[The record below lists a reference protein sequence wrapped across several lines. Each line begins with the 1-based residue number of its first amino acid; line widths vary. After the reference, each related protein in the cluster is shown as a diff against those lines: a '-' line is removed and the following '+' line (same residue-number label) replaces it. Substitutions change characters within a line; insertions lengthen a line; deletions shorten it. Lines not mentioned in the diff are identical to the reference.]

1 MSNRP
6 NKVGII
12 AVGGP
17 APGINGVI
25 SAATIEAK
33 NRGKEVIGITDGFKW
48 ISKGDISK
56 IIELD
61 ISNTSRIHTK
71 GGSMIGISRQSPLK
85 DKETFQNTVN
95 SIKKLGI
102 KYLITIGGDGTMFLA
117 RTLSQ
122 HFKGK
127 IKIAHVPKTIDNN
140 ISLPDYI
147 PTFGYETA
155 LDVGS
160 DIVSSIIEDAKTTSR
175 WFLIVTMGRESG
187 HLALG
192 IAKAVGATLAIIPEE
207 FKKKNVSLQ
216 KMIKVLEASI
226 IKRLS
231 MGRSYGVAIIA
242 EGMLDRINPVELG
255 VVDKDNMG
263 RIRYVDVNFG
273 QLMKNEL
280 DTNLKKKGIEETEII
295 NKRIGYE
302 LRSAP
307 PIPFDLKYTR
317 NLGYCAIKYL
327 LNGGDSALISMKKGR
342 MNPIPFE
349 KLIDKKTGKTTV
361 RYVDLNTES
370 YEVSQKYM
378 IKLLKSDLEDPKKL
392 KKLVSQTN
400 MTKKQFKEYFSEIFN

>member
-1 MSNRP
+1 MAGRP

-25 SAATIEAK
+25 SAATIEAT

-56 IIELD
+56 VIALD

-71 GGSMIGISRQSPLK
+71 GGSMIGVSRQSPLK
-85 DKETFQNTVN
+85 DKESFKNTVE

-160 DIVSSIIEDAKTTSR
+160 DIVSSIMEDAKSTSR
-175 WFLIVTMGRESG
+175 WFLVVTMGRESG

-192 IAKAVGATLAIIPEE
+192 IAKAVGVTLAIIPEE

-216 KMIKVLEASI
+216 KMIKVLEGSI

-231 MGRSYGVAIIA
+231 MGRSYGVAVIA
-242 EGMLDRINPVELG
+242 EGMLDRINPKELG

-280 DTNLKKKGIEETEII
+280 DNNLMEKGIETEII

-317 NLGYCAIKYL
+317 NLGYCAVKYL

-342 MNPIPFE
+342 MNPISFE
-349 KLIDKKTGKTTV
+349 KLIDKKTGKTVV

-378 IKLLKSDLEDPKKL
+378 IKLLKSDLEDPAKL
-392 KKLVSQTN
+392 RKLAKETN
-400 MTKKQFKEYFSEIFN
+400 LTKKQFKEYFSEIFK

>member
-1 MSNRP
+1 MSKISE
-6 NKVGII
+6 KVGII
-12 AVGGP
+12 AAGGP

-25 SAATIEAK
+25 SAATIEAT

-48 ISKGDISK
+48 ISRGDTSK
-56 IIELD
+56 VINLD
-61 ISNTSRIHTK
+61 ISNTSRIHTT
-71 GGSMIGISRQSPLK
+71 GGSMIGVSRQSPLK
-85 DKETFQNTVN
+85 DKESFQNTVN

-117 RTLSQ
+117 KTLSD
-122 HFKGK
+122 HFKGN

-140 ISLPDYI
+140 IALPDYI
-147 PTFGYETA
+147 PTFGFETA
-155 LDVGS
+155 LDVGTK
-160 DIVSSIIEDAKTTSR
+160 IINSIMEDAKSTSR

-192 IAKAVGATLAIIPEE
+192 IAKAAGATLAIIPEE
-207 FKKKNVSLQ
+207 FKEKNVSLH
-216 KMIKVLEASI
+216 KMIKILEGSI

-242 EGMLDRINPVELG
+242 EGMLDIMDPVELG

-263 RIRYVDVNFG
+263 RIRYIDVNFG

-280 DTNLKKKGIEETEII
+280 YNNLLQKGIDTEII

-307 PIPFDLKYTR
+307 PIPYDLKYTR
-317 NLGYCAIKYL
+317 TLGYCAVKYL
-327 LNGGDSALISMKKGR
+327 LNGGDNALISMKKGK

-349 KLIDKKTGKTTV
+349 NLIDQKTGKMKI

-378 IKLLKSDLEDPKKL
+378 IKLQQSDLDDPKKL
-392 KKLVSQTN
+392 KKLTAESKIST
-400 MTKKQFKEYFSEIFN
+400 KQFKEYFSGIFN

>member
-1 MSNRP
+1 MPKRMDNI
-6 NKVGII
+6 GIV

-25 SAATIEAK
+25 SAITIEAT
-33 NRGKEVIGITDGFKW
+33 NRGKKVIGITDGFKW

-56 IIELD
+56 VMELT
-61 ISNTSRIHTK
+61 IANTSRIHTS
-71 GGSMIGISRQSPLK
+71 GGSMIGISRQSPIK
-85 DKETFQNTVN
+85 DDEAFQNTVN

-117 RTLSQ
+117 KTLDD

-155 LDVGS
+155 LDVGTN
-160 DIVSSIIEDAKTTSR
+160 IINSIMEDAKSTSR
-175 WFLIVTMGRESG
+175 WFIVVTMGRESG

-192 IAKAVGATLAIIPEE
+192 ISMAAGATIAVIPEE
-207 FKKKNVSLQ
+207 FKKYKKVSLNR
-216 KMIKVLEASI
+216 MIKILEGSI

-231 MGRSYGVAIIA
+231 MGRSYGVAIVA
-242 EGMLDRINPVELG
+242 EGMLDVIDPEELG
-255 VVDKDNMG
+255 IMDKDNLG

-273 QLMKNEL
+273 QL
-280 DTNLKKKGIEETEII
+280 LKKELNNNLEDKGIETEII

-307 PIPFDLKYTR
+307 PIPYDLKYTR
-317 NLGYCAIKYL
+317 NLGYCAVKYL
-327 LNGGDSALISMKKGR
+327 LNGGNCALISLKKGK
-342 MNPIPFE
+342 MNPIPFD
-349 KLIDKKTGKTTV
+349 KLIDHRTGKTKV
-361 RYVDLNTES
+361 RYVDLTTES

-378 IKLLKSDLEDPKKL
+378 IKLTQDDFDDPKKL
-392 KKLVSQTN
+392 KNLVSQTN
-400 MTKKQFKEYFSEIFN
+400 LTRKQFVEYYSEILD

>member
-1 MSNRP
+1 MSKRA

-33 NRGKEVIGITDGFKW
+33 NRGKEVVGIKDGFKW

-56 IIELD
+56 VIELD
-61 ISNTSRIHTK
+61 ISSTSRIHTR

-85 DKETFQNTVN
+85 DKETFQNTVD

-117 RTLSQ
+117 RTLSE
-122 HFKGK
+122 HFKGRV
-127 IKIAHVPKTIDNN
+127 KIAHVPKTIDNN

-155 LDVGS
+155 LDVGTE
-160 DIVSSIIEDAKTTSR
+160 IVSSIMEDAKTTGR
-175 WFLIVTMGRESG
+175 WFLVVTMGRESG

-192 IAKAVGATLAIIPEE
+192 IAKAVGATLAVIPEE
-207 FKKKNVSLQ
+207 FKKKNVSFN
-216 KMIKVLEASI
+216 KMIKVLEGAI
-226 IKRLS
+226 IKRLT
-231 MGRSYGVAIIA
+231 MGRSYGVAVIA

-255 VVDKDNMG
+255 VMDKDNMG

-273 QLMKNEL
+273 QLMKSKL
-280 DTNLKKKGIEETEII
+280 DNNLLEKGIETEII

-307 PIPFDLKYTR
+307 LIPFDLKYTR
-317 NLGYCAIKYL
+317 NLGYCAVKYL
-327 LNGGDSALISMKKGR
+327 LNGGNSALISMKKGS
-342 MNPIPFE
+342 MNPIPF
-349 KLIDKKTGKTTV
+349 DKMINPKTGKTTV

-392 KKLVSQTN
+392 RKLAKETN
-400 MTKKQFKEYFSEIFN
+400 LTKKQFKEYFSEVFQ

>member
-1 MSNRP
+1 MSKRAS
-6 NKVGII
+6 KVGII

-33 NRGKEVIGITDGFKW
+33 NREKEVVGIKDGFKW

-56 IIELD
+56 VIELD

-85 DKETFQNTVN
+85 DEETFRNTVN

-117 RTLSQ
+117 RTLSK

-127 IKIAHVPKTIDNN
+127 VKIAHVPKTIDNN

-160 DIVSSIIEDAKTTSR
+160 EIVSSIMEDAKTTGR
-175 WFLIVTMGRESG
+175 WFLVVTMGRESG

-207 FKKKNVSLQ
+207 FKKKNVSFQ
-216 KMIKVLEASI
+216 KMIKVLEGSI
-226 IKRLS
+226 IKRLT
-231 MGRSYGVAIIA
+231 MGRSYGVAVIA

-255 VVDKDNMG
+255 VIDKDNMG

-273 QLMKNEL
+273 QLMKSEL
-280 DTNLKKKGIEETEII
+280 TKNLEQKGIETEII

-327 LNGGDSALISMKKGR
+327 LNGGDSALISMKKGS
-342 MNPIPFE
+342 MNPIPFD
-349 KLIDKKTGKTTV
+349 KLINPKTGKTTV

-378 IKLLKSDLEDPKKL
+378 IKLLKSDLEDTKKL
-392 KKLVSQTN
+392 GKLAKETN
-400 MTKKQFKEYFSEIFN
+400 LTKKQFKEYFSEVFN